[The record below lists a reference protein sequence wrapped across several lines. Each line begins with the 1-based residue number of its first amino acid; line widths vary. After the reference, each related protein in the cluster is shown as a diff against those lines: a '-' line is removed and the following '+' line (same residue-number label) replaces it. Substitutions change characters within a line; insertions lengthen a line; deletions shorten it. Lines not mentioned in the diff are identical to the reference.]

1 MTDSKKTK
9 HQKTCLKIGNMRT
22 NTIQKSDTALD
33 ATRRGLLGGVGFGI
47 AATALA
53 ACGGSNDASASDDK
67 KAPAVVRK
75 KRKLTMVTTWPKGL
89 PGLYTAAE
97 RLAARVKELTE
108 GSLDISVFGAGEL
121 SPALQAFDDV
131 ASGAA
136 DMYHGAEY
144 YWQSKSP
151 AFSFFTAVPMGMTAN
166 ELMGWIDFG
175 GGQQLWEELS
185 GQYGVIAFQ
194 GANTGQQMGGWFRKE
209 INTLE
214 DFKGLKMRMP
224 GLGGQV
230 IRELGGSAETI
241 AGGEIYQAL
250 QTGQIDATE
259 WVGPWNDLALGFYQ
273 QAEYYYGPGFHEPGS
288 SLSCGMNRNVWDSL
302 TGTEQAAIRVACNEA
317 NHLSLGEFTY
327 QNSMSLK
334 VLTQEH
340 NVKLRTFTPEI
351 LSRMDE
357 ISKDV
362 RAQAG
367 TGGDLEKR
375 IYESF
380 ESTLAAN
387 SLWGNVADGPFLN
400 SRSKRS

>member
-1 MTDSKKTK
+1 MTDSTKTTK
-9 HQKTCLKIGNMRT
+9 NNNVANANSSAMA
-22 NTIQKSDTALD
+22 S
-33 ATRRGLLGGVGFGI
+33 TRRGILGGVGFGL

-53 ACGGSNDASASDDK
+53 ACGESNNAAAKDDVQ
-67 KAPAVVRK
+67 APAVVRK
-75 KRKLTMVTTWPKGL
+75 KRTLTMVTTWPKGL
-89 PGLYTAAE
+89 PGLFTAAQ
-97 RLAARVKELTE
+97 RLAARTKELTE
-108 GSLDISVFGAGEL
+108 GELDIKVYGAGEL

-144 YWQSKSP
+144 YWQSKSK
-151 AFSFFTAVPMGMTAN
+151 AFNFFTAVPMGMTAN
-166 ELMGWIDFG
+166 EIMGWIDFG
-175 GGQQLWEELS
+175 GGQELWEELS

-209 INTLE
+209 VNTLE
-214 DFKGLKMRMP
+214 DFKGLKMRIP

-230 IRELGGSAETI
+230 IRELGGAAETL

-259 WVGPWNDLALGFYQ
+259 WIGPWNDLALGFYQ

-288 SLSCGMNRNVWDSL
+288 SLSCGMNRKVWDSL
-302 TGTEQAAIRVACNEA
+302 TPRQQQAVRVACNEA

-327 QNSMSLK
+327 NNSISLQT
-334 VLTQEH
+334 LTQEH
-340 NVKLRTFTPEI
+340 NVKLRTFSPEVLNRI
-351 LSRMDE
+351 GE

-367 TGGDLEKR
+367 SGGGLEKK

-380 ESTLAAN
+380 EKALSAN
-387 SLWGNVADGPFLN
+387 ALWGSVADGPFLN
-400 SRSKRS
+400 SRSKG